1 VNVDEPELSPGEGA
15 AILSQLA
22 RGGRELRGRAAPL
35 PQQLAIAEARY
46 RALVEQI
53 PAVTFMASL
62 EGGLNDVYV
71 SPQIEALL
79 GFSQEEWM
87 SDPVLWFR
95 QLHPE
100 DRDLWNHEFARGC
113 ATGGPFRAECRFLT
127 KDRKIVWVHG
137 EARLIPDESGRPV
150 LLQGVAFDITESKRA
165 EEIVKSS
172 LREKELLL
180 KEIHHRVKNNLQI
193 TSSLLRLQAGK
204 IADTGVRQL
213 LRESQD
219 RIRSM
224 ALVHDMLYRSQDLA
238 RVDFPEYVRTL
249 VVQLFRSYNATGRIR
264 PVVELEPIVF
274 GVDLAVPCGLI
285 INELVSNALKHAF
298 PGDRHGELRVGMT
311 AADGGYRLA
320 VQDDGIGLPPKL
332 DHLHTDTLG
341 LELVRMLT
349 EQIGGRLRLD
359 RGSGTGFV
367 VEIPRQAEGR

>member
-1 VNVDEPELSPGEGA
+1 
-15 AILSQLA
+15 
-22 RGGRELRGRAAPL
+22 
-35 PQQLAIAEARY
+35 
-46 RALVEQI
+46 
-53 PAVTFMASL
+53 
-62 EGGLNDVYV
+62 
-71 SPQIEALL
+71 
-79 GFSQEEWM
+79 
-87 SDPVLWFR
+87 
-95 QLHPE
+95 
-100 DRDLWNHEFARGC
+100 
-113 ATGGPFRAECRFLT
+113 LT

-150 LLQGVAFDITESKRA
+150 LLQGVAFDITEGKRA

-238 RVDFPEYVRTL
+238 RIDFPEYVRTL

-264 PVVELEPIVF
+264 PVVELGPIVF

-298 PGDRHGELRVGMT
+298 PGDRRGELRVGMI
-311 AADGGYRLA
+311 AAAGGYRLS
-320 VQDDGIGLPPKL
+320 VQDDGIGLPPAL

-349 EQIGGRLRLD
+349 EQIGGRLHLD

-367 VEIPRQAEGR
+367 VEIPRPAEAR